1 MVIDSYRTQLSTYES
16 RSEQR
21 NNLDITNKIINVK
34 SITMKRT
41 LLSLVAVLMV
51 ANVFA
56 IDLKQQVKELKSM
69 LLQTPGVSAAAI
81 DENDKVE
88 LNYKSEYFYFTVN
101 YFNNTSL
108 SKGLEVTLNA
118 NNYKIPDGKYS
129 IADLQSV
136 ALYVNRTFHGVK
148 VNIDE
153 KNKRVTF
160 QEEFYAKDINSL
172 STDVLA
178 YYLST
183 ITKARKAYADSIKK
197 VKQVPPAPVA
207 VAPAPADSSDTI
219 VVPKDDISEL
229 QLGAIVC
236 QGVDAHNKKV
246 LDANQFTKESL
257 KYINFIVNLTG
268 PKVANYTLNVKI
280 VSPKNKLMVQE
291 DGADYSFS
299 TPINVKK
306 KDKEAQYTTASFGS
320 MKKKIW
326 EPGQYTVFFY
336 EGNNLLGEYK
346 FEVKK

>member
-1 MVIDSYRTQLSTYES
+1 
-16 RSEQR
+16 
-21 NNLDITNKIINVK
+21 
-34 SITMKRT
+34 MKRT

-219 VVPKDDISEL
+219 VVPKDNISEL

-268 PKVANYTLNVKI
+268 PKVANYTINVKI

-299 TPINVKK
+299 TPIKVQK

>member
-1 MVIDSYRTQLSTYES
+1 
-16 RSEQR
+16 
-21 NNLDITNKIINVK
+21 
-34 SITMKRT
+34 MKRT

-69 LLQTPGVSAAAI
+69 LLQTHGVSAAEI
-81 DENDKVE
+81 GENDKVE
-88 LNYKSEYFYFTVN
+88 LNYNDGYFYFTVN
-101 YFNNTSL
+101 YINNTSL

-160 QEEFYAKDINSL
+160 QEEFYVKEINNL

-178 YYLST
+178 CYLSP

-207 VAPAPADSSDTI
+207 VAPADSSDTI
-219 VVPKDDISEL
+219 VVPKDNIRCHRL
-229 QLGAIVC
+229 
-236 QGVDAHNKKV
+236 
-246 LDANQFTKESL
+246 
-257 KYINFIVNLTG
+257 
-268 PKVANYTLNVKI
+268 
-280 VSPKNKLMVQE
+280 
-291 DGADYSFS
+291 
-299 TPINVKK
+299 
-306 KDKEAQYTTASFGS
+306 
-320 MKKKIW
+320 
-326 EPGQYTVFFY
+326 PGRRCT
-336 EGNNLLGEYK
+336 
-346 FEVKK
+346 

>member
-1 MVIDSYRTQLSTYES
+1 
-16 RSEQR
+16 
-21 NNLDITNKIINVK
+21 
-34 SITMKRT
+34 MKRT

-69 LLQTPGVSAAAI
+69 LLQTPGVTAVEI
-81 DENDKVE
+81 GENDKVE
-88 LNYKSEYFYFTVN
+88 LNYKADYFYFTVN
-101 YFNNTSL
+101 YVNNTSL

-129 IADLQSV
+129 IADLHSV

-178 YYLST
+178 CYLST

-197 VKQVPPAPVA
+197 VKPAPPVA

-219 VVPKDDISEL
+219 VIPKDNISEL
-229 QLGAIVC
+229 QLGTIIC

-257 KYINFIVNLTG
+257 KYVNFIVNLTG

-280 VSPKNKLMVQE
+280 VSPKKKLMVQE
-291 DGADYSFS
+291 DGANYSFS
-299 TPINVKK
+299 TPISVKK
-306 KDKEAQYTTASFGS
+306 KDKEAQYTTVSFGS

-326 EPGQYTVFFY
+326 EPGRYTVFFY

-346 FEVKK
+346 FEVNK

>member
-1 MVIDSYRTQLSTYES
+1 
-16 RSEQR
+16 
-21 NNLDITNKIINVK
+21 
-34 SITMKRT
+34 MKRT

-197 VKQVPPAPVA
+197 VKQTPPAPVA
-207 VAPAPADSSDTI
+207 VAPADSSDTI
-219 VVPKDDISEL
+219 IVPKDNISEL

-246 LDANQFTKESL
+246 LDTNQFTKESL
-257 KYINFIVNLTG
+257 KYVNFIVNLTG

-346 FEVKK
+346 FEVNK

>member
-1 MVIDSYRTQLSTYES
+1 
-16 RSEQR
+16 
-21 NNLDITNKIINVK
+21 
-34 SITMKRT
+34 MKRT

-69 LLQTPGVSAAAI
+69 LLQTPGVTAVEI
-81 DENDKVE
+81 GENDKVE
-88 LNYKSEYFYFTVN
+88 LNYKADYFYFTVN
-101 YFNNTSL
+101 YVNNTSL

-129 IADLQSV
+129 IADLHSV

-178 YYLST
+178 CYLST

-197 VKQVPPAPVA
+197 VKQAPPAPVA
-207 VAPAPADSSDTI
+207 VAPADSSDTI
-219 VVPKDDISEL
+219 VIPKDNISEL
-229 QLGAIVC
+229 QLGSIIC

-257 KYINFIVNLTG
+257 KYVNFIVNLTG

-291 DGADYSFS
+291 DGANYSFS
-299 TPINVKK
+299 TPISVKK
-306 KDKEAQYTTASFGS
+306 KDKEAQYTTVSFGS

-326 EPGQYTVFFY
+326 EPGRYTVFFY

-346 FEVKK
+346 FEVNK

>member
-1 MVIDSYRTQLSTYES
+1 
-16 RSEQR
+16 
-21 NNLDITNKIINVK
+21 
-34 SITMKRT
+34 MKRT

-197 VKQVPPAPVA
+197 VKQTPPAPAPVA
-207 VAPAPADSSDTI
+207 VAPADSSDTI
-219 VVPKDDISEL
+219 VVPKDNISEL

-246 LDANQFTKESL
+246 LDTNQFTKESL

-268 PKVANYTLNVKI
+268 PKVANYTINVKI
-280 VSPKNKLMVQE
+280 VSPKKKLMVQE

>member
-1 MVIDSYRTQLSTYES
+1 
-16 RSEQR
+16 
-21 NNLDITNKIINVK
+21 
-34 SITMKRT
+34 MKRT

-197 VKQVPPAPVA
+197 VKQTPPAPVA
-207 VAPAPADSSDTI
+207 VAPADSSDTI
-219 VVPKDDISEL
+219 IVPKDNISEL

-246 LDANQFTKESL
+246 LDTNQFTKESL
-257 KYINFIVNLTG
+257 KYVNFIVNLTG

-280 VSPKNKLMVQE
+280 VSPKMKLMVQE

>member
-1 MVIDSYRTQLSTYES
+1 
-16 RSEQR
+16 
-21 NNLDITNKIINVK
+21 
-34 SITMKRT
+34 MKRT

-69 LLQTPGVSAAAI
+69 LLQTPGVTAVEI
-81 DENDKVE
+81 GENDKVE
-88 LNYKSEYFYFTVN
+88 LNYKADYFYFTVN
-101 YFNNTSL
+101 YVNNTSL

-129 IADLQSV
+129 IADLHSV

-178 YYLST
+178 CYLST

-197 VKQVPPAPVA
+197 VKPAPPVA

-219 VVPKDDISEL
+219 VIPKDNISEL
-229 QLGAIVC
+229 QLGSIIC

-257 KYINFIVNLTG
+257 KYVNFIVNLTG

-291 DGADYSFS
+291 DGANYSFS
-299 TPINVKK
+299 TPISVKK
-306 KDKEAQYTTASFGS
+306 KDKEAQYTTVSFGS

>member
-1 MVIDSYRTQLSTYES
+1 
-16 RSEQR
+16 
-21 NNLDITNKIINVK
+21 
-34 SITMKRT
+34 MKRT

-69 LLQTPGVSAAAI
+69 LLQTPGVTAVEI
-81 DENDKVE
+81 GENDKVE
-88 LNYKSEYFYFTVN
+88 LNYKADYFYFTVN
-101 YFNNTSL
+101 YVNNTSL

-129 IADLQSV
+129 IADLHSV

-178 YYLST
+178 CYLST

-197 VKQVPPAPVA
+197 VKPAPPVA

-219 VVPKDDISEL
+219 VIPKDNISEL
-229 QLGAIVC
+229 QLGTIIC

-257 KYINFIVNLTG
+257 KYVNFIVNLTG

-291 DGADYSFS
+291 DGANYSFS
-299 TPINVKK
+299 TPISVKK
-306 KDKEAQYTTASFGS
+306 KDKEAQYTTVSFGS

-326 EPGQYTVFFY
+326 EPGRYTVFFY

-346 FEVKK
+346 FEVNK

>member
-1 MVIDSYRTQLSTYES
+1 
-16 RSEQR
+16 
-21 NNLDITNKIINVK
+21 
-34 SITMKRT
+34 MKRT

-69 LLQTPGVSAAAI
+69 LLQTHGVSAAEI
-81 DENDKVE
+81 GENDKVE
-88 LNYKSEYFYFTVN
+88 LNYNDGYFYFTVN
-101 YFNNTSL
+101 YINNTSL

-178 YYLST
+178 CYLST

-197 VKQVPPAPVA
+197 VKQTPPAPVA
-207 VAPAPADSSDTI
+207 VAPADSSDTI
-219 VVPKDDISEL
+219 VVPKDNISEL

-236 QGVDAHNKKV
+236 QGVDAHKKKV
-246 LDANQFTKESL
+246 LDANQFTKENL
-257 KYINFIVNLTG
+257 KYVNFIVNLTG
-268 PKVANYTLNVKI
+268 PKVADYTINIKI

-299 TPINVKK
+299 TPIKVQK

-326 EPGQYTVFFY
+326 EPGLYTVFFY
-336 EGNNLLGEYK
+336 EGNNMLGEYK

>member
-1 MVIDSYRTQLSTYES
+1 
-16 RSEQR
+16 
-21 NNLDITNKIINVK
+21 
-34 SITMKRT
+34 MKRT

-69 LLQTPGVSAAAI
+69 LLQTPGVSAAEI
-81 DENDKVE
+81 GENDKVE

-197 VKQVPPAPVA
+197 VKQTPPAPAPVA
-207 VAPAPADSSDTI
+207 VAPADSSDTI
-219 VVPKDDISEL
+219 VVPKDNISEL

-246 LDANQFTKESL
+246 LDTNQFTKESL
-257 KYINFIVNLTG
+257 KYVNFIVNLTG

-326 EPGQYTVFFY
+326 EPGLYTVFFY

>member
-1 MVIDSYRTQLSTYES
+1 
-16 RSEQR
+16 
-21 NNLDITNKIINVK
+21 
-34 SITMKRT
+34 MKRT

-197 VKQVPPAPVA
+197 VKQTPPAPVA
-207 VAPAPADSSDTI
+207 VAPADSSDTI
-219 VVPKDDISEL
+219 IVPKDNISEL

-268 PKVANYTLNVKI
+268 PKVANYTINVKI
-280 VSPKNKLMVQE
+280 VSPKKKLMVQE

-299 TPINVKK
+299 TPIKVQK

-326 EPGQYTVFFY
+326 EPGHYTVFFY

>member
-108 SKGLEVTLNA
+108 SNGLEVTLNA

-160 QEEFYAKDINSL
+160 QEEF
-172 STDVLA
+172 
-178 YYLST
+178 
-183 ITKARKAYADSIKK
+183 
-197 VKQVPPAPVA
+197 
-207 VAPAPADSSDTI
+207 
-219 VVPKDDISEL
+219 
-229 QLGAIVC
+229 
-236 QGVDAHNKKV
+236 
-246 LDANQFTKESL
+246 
-257 KYINFIVNLTG
+257 
-268 PKVANYTLNVKI
+268 
-280 VSPKNKLMVQE
+280 
-291 DGADYSFS
+291 
-299 TPINVKK
+299 
-306 KDKEAQYTTASFGS
+306 
-320 MKKKIW
+320 
-326 EPGQYTVFFY
+326 
-336 EGNNLLGEYK
+336 
-346 FEVKK
+346 

>member
-1 MVIDSYRTQLSTYES
+1 
-16 RSEQR
+16 
-21 NNLDITNKIINVK
+21 
-34 SITMKRT
+34 MKRT

-197 VKQVPPAPVA
+197 VKQTPPAPAPVA
-207 VAPAPADSSDTI
+207 VAPADSSDTI
-219 VVPKDDISEL
+219 VVPKDNISEL

-246 LDANQFTKESL
+246 LDTNQFTKESL
-257 KYINFIVNLTG
+257 KYVNFIVNLTG
-268 PKVANYTLNVKI
+268 PKVANYTINVKI

-299 TPINVKK
+299 TPIKVQK

-326 EPGQYTVFFY
+326 EPGHYTVFFY

>member
-69 LLQTPGVSAAAI
+69 LLQTPGVSAAEI
-81 DENDKVE
+81 GENDKVE
-88 LNYKSEYFYFTVN
+88 LNYKDGYFYFTVN
-101 YFNNTSL
+101 YINNTSL
-108 SKGLEVTLNA
+108 TKGLEVTLNA
-118 NNYKIPDGKYS
+118 NNYKIPEGKYS
-129 IADLQSV
+129 MADLQSV

-178 YYLST
+178 CYLST
-183 ITKARKAYADSIKK
+183 ITKARKAYAYSIKK

-207 VAPAPADSSDTI
+207 FSPATADSSDTI

-268 PKVANYTLNVKI
+268 PKVANYTINVKI
-280 VSPKNKLMVQE
+280 VSPKKKLMVQE

-299 TPINVKK
+299 TPIKVQK

-326 EPGQYTVFFY
+326 EPGHYTVFFY

>member
-1 MVIDSYRTQLSTYES
+1 
-16 RSEQR
+16 
-21 NNLDITNKIINVK
+21 
-34 SITMKRT
+34 MKRT

-197 VKQVPPAPVA
+197 VKQTPPAPVA
-207 VAPAPADSSDTI
+207 VAPADSSDTI
-219 VVPKDDISEL
+219 IVPKDNISEL

-246 LDANQFTKESL
+246 LDTNQFTKESL
-257 KYINFIVNLTG
+257 KYVNFIVNLTG

-326 EPGQYTVFFY
+326 EPGLYTVFFY

>member
-1 MVIDSYRTQLSTYES
+1 
-16 RSEQR
+16 
-21 NNLDITNKIINVK
+21 
-34 SITMKRT
+34 MKRT

-69 LLQTPGVSAAAI
+69 LLQTPGVTAVEI
-81 DENDKVE
+81 GENDKVE
-88 LNYKSEYFYFTVN
+88 LNYKADYFYFTVN
-101 YFNNTSL
+101 YVNNTSL

-129 IADLQSV
+129 IADLHSV

-178 YYLST
+178 CYLST

-197 VKQVPPAPVA
+197 VKPAPPVA

-219 VVPKDDISEL
+219 VIPKDNISEL
-229 QLGAIVC
+229 QLGSIIC

-257 KYINFIVNLTG
+257 KYVNFIVNLTG

-280 VSPKNKLMVQE
+280 VSPKMKLMVQE

-299 TPINVKK
+299 TPISVKK
-306 KDKEAQYTTASFGS
+306 KDKEAQYTTVSFGS

-326 EPGQYTVFFY
+326 EPGRYTVFFY

>member
-1 MVIDSYRTQLSTYES
+1 
-16 RSEQR
+16 
-21 NNLDITNKIINVK
+21 
-34 SITMKRT
+34 MKRT

-69 LLQTPGVSAAAI
+69 LLQTPGVSAAEI
-81 DENDKVE
+81 GENDKVE
-88 LNYKSEYFYFTVN
+88 LNYKDGYFYFTVN
-101 YFNNTSL
+101 YINNTSL
-108 SKGLEVTLNA
+108 TKGLEVTLNA

-197 VKQVPPAPVA
+197 VKQTPPAPVA
-207 VAPAPADSSDTI
+207 VAPADSSDTI
-219 VVPKDDISEL
+219 IVPKDNISEL

-306 KDKEAQYTTASFGS
+306 KDKEAQYTTVSFGS

-326 EPGQYTVFFY
+326 EPGLYTVFFY

>member
-1 MVIDSYRTQLSTYES
+1 
-16 RSEQR
+16 
-21 NNLDITNKIINVK
+21 
-34 SITMKRT
+34 MKRT

-197 VKQVPPAPVA
+197 VKQTPPAPAPVA
-207 VAPAPADSSDTI
+207 VAPADSSDTI
-219 VVPKDDISEL
+219 VVPKDNISEL

-246 LDANQFTKESL
+246 LDTNQFTKESL
-257 KYINFIVNLTG
+257 KYVNFIVNLTG
-268 PKVANYTLNVKI
+268 PKVANYTINVKI

-306 KDKEAQYTTASFGS
+306 KDKEAQYTTVSFGS

-326 EPGQYTVFFY
+326 EPGLYTVFFY

>member
-1 MVIDSYRTQLSTYES
+1 
-16 RSEQR
+16 
-21 NNLDITNKIINVK
+21 
-34 SITMKRT
+34 MKRT

-197 VKQVPPAPVA
+197 VKQTPPAPAPVA
-207 VAPAPADSSDTI
+207 VAPADSSDTI
-219 VVPKDDISEL
+219 VVPKDNISEL

>member
-1 MVIDSYRTQLSTYES
+1 
-16 RSEQR
+16 
-21 NNLDITNKIINVK
+21 
-34 SITMKRT
+34 MKRT

-88 LNYKSEYFYFTVN
+88 LNYKDGYFYFTVN
-101 YFNNTSL
+101 YINNTSL
-108 SKGLEVTLNA
+108 TKGLEVTLNA

-197 VKQVPPAPVA
+197 VKQTPPAPVA
-207 VAPAPADSSDTI
+207 VAPADSSDTI
-219 VVPKDDISEL
+219 IVPKDNISEL

-246 LDANQFTKESL
+246 LDTNQFTKESL
-257 KYINFIVNLTG
+257 KYVNFIVNLTG

-326 EPGQYTVFFY
+326 EPGLYTVFFY

>member
-1 MVIDSYRTQLSTYES
+1 M
-16 RSEQR
+16 
-21 NNLDITNKIINVK
+21 
-34 SITMKRT
+34 
-41 LLSLVAVLMV
+41 
-51 ANVFA
+51 
-56 IDLKQQVKELKSM
+56 
-69 LLQTPGVSAAAI
+69 
-81 DENDKVE
+81 
-88 LNYKSEYFYFTVN
+88 
-101 YFNNTSL
+101 
-108 SKGLEVTLNA
+108 
-118 NNYKIPDGKYS
+118 
-129 IADLQSV
+129 ADLQSV

-178 YYLST
+178 CYLST

-219 VVPKDDISEL
+219 VVPKDNISEL

-268 PKVANYTLNVKI
+268 PKVANYTINVKI
-280 VSPKNKLMVQE
+280 VSPKKKLMVQE

-299 TPINVKK
+299 TPIKVQK

-326 EPGQYTVFFY
+326 EPGHYTVFFY

-346 FEVKK
+346 FEVNK

>member
-1 MVIDSYRTQLSTYES
+1 
-16 RSEQR
+16 
-21 NNLDITNKIINVK
+21 
-34 SITMKRT
+34 MKRT

-118 NNYKIPDGKYS
+118 NNYKIPEGKYS
-129 IADLQSV
+129 MADLQSV

-178 YYLST
+178 CYLST

-197 VKQVPPAPVA
+197 VKQTPPAPAPVA
-207 VAPAPADSSDTI
+207 VAPADSSDTI
-219 VVPKDDISEL
+219 VVPKDNISEL

-246 LDANQFTKESL
+246 LDTNQFTKESL
-257 KYINFIVNLTG
+257 KYVNFIVNLTG

-299 TPINVKK
+299 TPINVKQ

-326 EPGQYTVFFY
+326 EPGLYTVFFY

-346 FEVKK
+346 FEVNK

>member
-1 MVIDSYRTQLSTYES
+1 
-16 RSEQR
+16 
-21 NNLDITNKIINVK
+21 
-34 SITMKRT
+34 MKRT

-197 VKQVPPAPVA
+197 VKQTPPAPAPVA
-207 VAPAPADSSDTI
+207 VAPADSSDTI
-219 VVPKDDISEL
+219 VVHKDNISEL

-246 LDANQFTKESL
+246 LDTNQFTKESL

-326 EPGQYTVFFY
+326 EPGHYTVFFY

-346 FEVKK
+346 FEVNK